1 MKNLYN
7 PETVKIEK
15 IEALS
20 SGVKLL
26 RLKKRLDFIPGQ
38 FVLAGLWG
46 WGEAPFGVA
55 SSPYQKR
62 YFDLIV
68 RKVGTVSAAIH
79 SLRKGE
85 EITIRGPYGNGF
97 PLDFFKGKDVV
108 MASGGCGIPPIASL
122 IEYFIKNRKK
132 FGRLYLLYGAA
143 NPNEILIKNKITEWQ
158 KAVKILLTVD
168 KPSPG
173 WKGYTGLVTDLI
185 KEIEINPLDAVAAMC
200 GPGPMTAAV
209 EKILKPLGIADR
221 RIFVSDERKMHC
233 GLGKCQHCTTGD
245 KYVCLDGP
253 VFNYDQ
259 IDKNFD

>member
-1 MKNLYN
+1 MKNLYQ

-20 SGVKLL
+20 PGVKLL
-26 RLKKRLDFIPGQ
+26 RLKKRLNFVPGQ

-62 YFDLIV
+62 HFDLMV
-68 RKVGTVSAAIH
+68 RKVGTVSAALH
-79 SLRKGE
+79 SLERGDK
-85 EITIRGPYGNGF
+85 ITIRGPYGNGF
-97 PLDFFKGKDVV
+97 PLDSFKGKDAV
-108 MASGGCGIPPIASL
+108 MISGGCGIPPIASL

-143 NPNEILIKNKITEWQ
+143 TPDEILIKNKINEWQ

-168 KPSPG
+168 RPTPG
-173 WKGYTGLVTDLI
+173 WKGHSGLVTELI
-185 KEIEINPLDAVAAMC
+185 KEIEINPSDAVAAMC

-209 EKILKPLGIADR
+209 EKILKPLGIPDR
-221 RIFVSDERKMHC
+221 RIFVNEERKMHC

-259 IDKNFD
+259 IDKNTD

>member
-259 IDKNFD
+259 IDKNWD